1 VRTRTL
7 HPNAAQAATTLPPMI
22 DRRELGAIFLGGAL
36 GALLRAGLAE
46 ALPTEGAE
54 WPWATFLVNVAG
66 TALLGYWF
74 TTLPHT
80 SYRRPLLTTGFC
92 GALTT
97 FSTVQL
103 ELVEMIDAGR
113 PAPAVLYLAVSVAAG
128 LAGAQMAS
136 AAARRAGAA

>member
-1 VRTRTL
+1 V
-7 HPNAAQAATTLPPMI
+7 I

-46 ALPTEGAE
+46 ALPSPGVG
-54 WPWATFLVNVAG
+54 WPWATFVVNVVG

-74 TTLPHT
+74 TVLPHT
-80 SYRRPLLTTGFC
+80 QYRRPLLTTGFC

-97 FSTVQL
+97 FSTVQV

-113 PAPAVLYLAVSVAAG
+113 LPLACLYLGISVVAG
-128 LAGAQMAS
+128 LLGVQ
-136 AAARRAGAA
+136 AATATGRRTGAA

>member
-1 VRTRTL
+1 
-7 HPNAAQAATTLPPMI
+7 MI
-22 DRRELGAIFLGGAL
+22 DRRELGAIFVGGAL
-36 GALLRAGLAE
+36 GTLLRAGLAE
-46 ALPTEGAE
+46 AFPPMAGE
-54 WPWATFLVNVAG
+54 WPWATFLVNVVGA
-66 TALLGYWF
+66 ALLGYWF

-113 PAPAVLYLAVSVAAG
+113 LSLAVLYLTASVAAG
-128 LAGAQMAS
+128 LAGVQ
-136 AAARRAGAA
+136 AATAVARRTGTV

>member
-1 VRTRTL
+1 
-7 HPNAAQAATTLPPMI
+7 MI
-22 DRRELGAIFLGGAL
+22 DRRELGAIFVGGAL

-46 ALPTEGAE
+46 AFPPTAGE
-54 WPWATFLVNVAG
+54 WPWATFLVNLAG
-66 TALLGYWF
+66 AALLGYWF

-113 PAPAVLYLAVSVAAG
+113 LPLAIAYIAASLAAG
-128 LAGAQMAS
+128 LGGVQMAT
-136 AAARRAGAA
+136 AVARRAGPA

>member
-1 VRTRTL
+1 
-7 HPNAAQAATTLPPMI
+7 MI

-46 ALPTEGAE
+46 TIPPTAGA
-54 WPWATFLVNVAG
+54 WPWATFLVNVPGA
-66 TALLGYWF
+66 ALLGYWF
-74 TTLPHT
+74 TTLPHS

-103 ELVEMIDAGR
+103 ELVEMIDGGKVGLA
-113 PAPAVLYLAVSVAAG
+113 ALYLVASVAAG
-128 LAGAQMAS
+128 LAGVQLAT
-136 AAARRAGAA
+136 AAGRRAGTG

>member
-1 VRTRTL
+1 MV
-7 HPNAAQAATTLPPMI
+7 

-36 GALLRAGLAE
+36 GALARAGLGE
-46 ALPTEGAE
+46 ALPVGGPG
-54 WPWATFLVNVAG
+54 WPWATFLVNVIGA
-66 TALLGYWF
+66 ALLGYWF

-103 ELVEMIDAGR
+103 ELLEMIDADRLGL
-113 PAPAVLYLAVSVAAG
+113 ALLYLTVSVTAG
-128 LAGAQMAS
+128 LAGVQVAT
-136 AAARRAGAA
+136 AAARRGQMS

>member
-1 VRTRTL
+1 MV
-7 HPNAAQAATTLPPMI
+7 
-22 DRRELGAIFLGGAL
+22 DRGELGAIFLGGAI
-36 GALLRAGLAE
+36 GALARVGLAE
-46 ALPTEGAE
+46 ALPVEGAE

-74 TTLPHT
+74 TTLPRA

-103 ELVEMIDAGR
+103 ELLEMIDAGR
-113 PAPAVLYLAVSVAAG
+113 LALALLYVAASVFAG
-128 LAGAQMAS
+128 LLGAQAGT
-136 AAARRAGAA
+136 AAGRRAGAA

>member
-1 VRTRTL
+1 
-7 HPNAAQAATTLPPMI
+7 
-22 DRRELGAIFLGGAL
+22 
-36 GALLRAGLAE
+36 
-46 ALPTEGAE
+46 
-54 WPWATFLVNVAG
+54 LVNVAG

-74 TTLPHT
+74 TILPHT

-113 PAPAVLYLAVSVAAG
+113 LGLACLYLAVSVAAG
-128 LAGAQMAS
+128 LAGAQVATTV
-136 AAARRAGAA
+136 ARRVGTA